1 MKNIEAVWFN
11 IKLVLYVSVFVN
23 KKRLIVVSST
33 ISLYETWYM
42 NESYDVFGIPT
53 QCIKV
58 HALRQKVISHTFK
71 SRQQDI
77 KDALLVGW
85 FALMSV
91 LTICVPNQQ
100 FADPPTN
107 VLIWNEIGYR

>member
-1 MKNIEAVWFN
+1 MG
-11 IKLVLYVSVFVN
+11 S
-23 KKRLIVVSST
+23 LIMH
-33 ISLYETWYM
+33 IIRPC
-42 NESYDVFGIPT
+42 NNPPT
-53 QCIKV
+53 
-58 HALRQKVISHTFK
+58 KVISHTFK